1 MSTSRADGD
10 AAGPARDAVGNCF
23 TWLQGVMNTT
33 QNPPICNY
41 EGSRYRADFWEG
53 RGREYEDAAERI
65 ALSRLLP
72 TSGRR
77 LVEIGA
83 GYGRLADLY
92 GGYER
97 VFLLDYARSQL
108 REAQR
113 LSGSDPHFTYVLAD
127 LYNLPFNDRTIDV
140 AVTVRVLHH
149 VADIPAAFSEIH
161 RILARQGTY
170 VLEYANKR
178 NLKAVLR
185 HLARRQTDNPFSQE
199 PYEFVELNFNF
210 HPAYMDGH
218 LHRAGFADGKEL
230 AVSHFR
236 LPLLKRLVPPA
247 LLARL
252 DGLLQEPAARWR
264 LTPSIFVRATAEKPD
279 ARTETVSLW
288 RCPRCHASDLRE
300 EDDVLVCR
308 CGAHWPVEEGIYI
321 LKDDDNSSQN
331 VTSSE

>member
-1 MSTSRADGD
+1 MATSRKGCYIDS
-10 AAGPARDAVGNCF
+10 R
-23 TWLQGVMNTT
+23 
-33 QNPPICNY
+33 PPICDY
-41 EGSRYRADFWEG
+41 EGSHYRTDFWGG
-53 RGREYEDAAERI
+53 RRREYEDAAERI

-72 TSGRR
+72 ASGRH

-92 GGYER
+92 SGYER

-113 LSGSDPHFTYVLAD
+113 LLGDDPRFTYVLAD
-127 LYNLPFNDRTIDV
+127 LYNLPFNDEVINV

-149 VADIPAAFSEIH
+149 VADIPGAFGEVH

-185 HLARRQTDNPFSQE
+185 HLVHLQGHDPFSQE

-210 HPAYMDGH
+210 HPAYMEGH
-218 LHRAGFADGKEL
+218 LRRAGFAIGKEL

-236 LPLLKRLVPPA
+236 LPLLKRLVPSY

-264 LTPSIFVRATAEKPD
+264 LAPSIFVRAAADKPG
-279 ARTETVSLW
+279 AASEPASLW
-288 RCPRCHASDLRE
+288 RCPRCHAGDLRE
-300 EDDVLVCR
+300 GDHALICT
-308 CGAHWPVEEGIYI
+308 CGACWPIEEGLYVFR
-321 LKDDDNSSQN
+321 LAQN
-331 VTSSE
+331 RQL